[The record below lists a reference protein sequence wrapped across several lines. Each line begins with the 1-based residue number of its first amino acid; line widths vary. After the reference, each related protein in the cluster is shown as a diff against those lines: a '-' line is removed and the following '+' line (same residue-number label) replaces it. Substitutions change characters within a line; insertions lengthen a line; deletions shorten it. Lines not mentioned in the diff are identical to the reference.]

1 MLETMT
7 EFQILKFS
15 VDPRKA
21 LGFNSKGNKE
31 PERKQHD
38 QEA

>member
-1 MLETMT
+1 MILERMT

-31 PERKQHD
+31 AERR
-38 QEA
+38 